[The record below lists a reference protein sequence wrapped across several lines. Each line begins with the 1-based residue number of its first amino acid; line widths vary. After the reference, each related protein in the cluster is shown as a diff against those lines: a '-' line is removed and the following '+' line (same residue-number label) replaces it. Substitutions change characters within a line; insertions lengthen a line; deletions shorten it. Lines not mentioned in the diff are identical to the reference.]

1 MKLDLSDFGFETE
14 ERAEILSRLTVL
26 YPHSVFKQNGNVID
40 VTVSEKDTWS
50 EIKQA
55 GHDQM
60 LRTKYERDNRSLRT
74 SLYQRLL
81 N

>member
-1 MKLDLSDFGFETE
+1 MKFDLNDYGFETQ

-26 YPHSVFKQNGNVID
+26 FPHSEFTQEDNFIHVVI
-40 VTVSEKDTWS
+40 SETDTWS

-55 GHDQM
+55 GHDQI
-60 LRTKYERDNRSLRT
+60 LRTKYEKDNRSLRA